1 MMDFTPIEPIASF
14 QSRKKIATTEFSQ
27 KGAGK
32 AETVE
37 DGEDFFGSGQKFLSS
52 YSSSSTFSE
61 PHTLGSKRLR
71 KEEEEERERV
81 KFGTELR
88 SIGPGFVCS
97 STGITPDSASSGRRG
112 RARGRGGRGGRGR
125 GGMGARAGLGRG
137 REVDSR
143 DEEGEE
149 ERLRRLYRS
158 LG

>member
-14 QSRKKIATTEFSQ
+14 QSRKKITTTKVSQ
-27 KGAGK
+27 KGNGK
-32 AETVE
+32 AEPM
-37 DGEDFFGSGQKFLSS
+37 GKEDFFGSGQKFLSS

-97 STGITPDSASSGRRG
+97 STGITPDSPSPGRRG

-137 REVDSR
+137 RQVDSR